1 MLVTH
6 TWVDLEHAFL
16 DFSWLCAHLGVNGY
30 VNGRSMARL
39 PLQWRIIMLVVW
51 LLWCV
56 DRSGASSRLFTI
68 SILTPSM
75 LEHHHHLRDADTASS
90 LHHFHFQLSLFY
102 SSSLISSFWLYSLS
116 SETHRSP
123 VDPQQRWPTVDNGK
137 HTNYTYVGTR
147 PCFIHVDEPLFV
159 IFKLFKL
166 QVELEDREKEW
177 SFFFLRKIDV
187 SNSFDA
193 TGGCTVSARGPL
205 KTIAVFCLLFF
216 CSSFFAANIELIR
229 LLVLSHS
236 AQTNRHRR
244 QRTQAEE
251 SSAVQ
256 KKS

>member
-6 TWVDLEHAFL
+6 TWVDMEHAFL

-123 VDPQQRWPTVDNGK
+123 VDPQQRPA
-137 HTNYTYVGTR
+137 Y
-147 PCFIHVDEPLFV
+147 
-159 IFKLFKL
+159 
-166 QVELEDREKEW
+166 
-177 SFFFLRKIDV
+177 
-187 SNSFDA
+187 
-193 TGGCTVSARGPL
+193 
-205 KTIAVFCLLFF
+205 
-216 CSSFFAANIELIR
+216 
-229 LLVLSHS
+229 
-236 AQTNRHRR
+236 RR
-244 QRTQAEE
+244 QRQTHKLHICGDATVLHSCRWASLRDFQII
-251 SSAVQ
+251 
-256 KKS
+256 